1 MRSIVDRAPSV
12 AFAAFA
18 FAVARVRAFSTSRAR
33 ASFGRVASRGARST
47 RVAIGRRREDLAV
60 ASRRGE
66 TLKHGPIGT
75 RPSVRVEKLNLRVR
89 RRRAANARR
98 LATRD
103 DGRWTR
109 RRARDARDADAG
121 ADGRDADADDAA
133 GRRSR
138 GTTRARRANE
148 GKS

>member
-1 MRSIVDRAPSV
+1 MRSIVDRAPSF

-18 FAVARVRAFSTSRAR
+18 FARLAFARARRRVRR

-75 RPSVRVEKLNLRVR
+75 VASVRVKN
-89 RRRAANARR
+89 
-98 LATRD
+98 
-103 DGRWTR
+103 
-109 RRARDARDADAG
+109 
-121 ADGRDADADDAA
+121 
-133 GRRSR
+133 
-138 GTTRARRANE
+138 
-148 GKS
+148 